1 MCSICSCQLNI
12 WHAGHSLA
20 PILNWFLLPEL
31 TPKLASVDSR
41 IVPALHCHREQ
52 SHLKILNLQITLIE
66 WRCQYEESNWDWWIA
81 RTAITCPKN
90 LTLPNFAISIVRP
103 SSNFGGTE
111 KMNPILSNQF
121 KVMSSWKLGDAK
133 KLSLIERGAKKR
145 KFQNFCSFLS
155 KFYFFNIVSQF
166 WTQNYSNEPKTTSL
180 ASVFVEKSSVEIL
193 GGAEIRPFWKKI
205 DLKANF

>member
-41 IVPALHCHREQ
+41 IVPVLHYHREQ
-52 SHLKILNLQITLIE
+52 STWKSLNLQITLIE

-103 SSNFGGTE
+103 SSNIGGLRKWTNFVE
-111 KMNPILSNQF
+111 PVQSYEFLKARWCQ
-121 KVMSSWKLGDAK
+121 KVKPNRAWC
-133 KLSLIERGAKKR
+133 KKR
-145 KFQNFCSFLS
+145 KIS
-155 KFYFFNIVSQF
+155 KFLLF
-166 WTQNYSNEPKTTSL
+166 
-180 ASVFVEKSSVEIL
+180 SV
-193 GGAEIRPFWKKI
+193 
-205 DLKANF
+205 

>member
-31 TPKLASVDSR
+31 TRSLLQLTHGLSR
-41 IVPALHCHREQ
+41 SYTTIGSSPPEN
-52 SHLKILNLQITLIE
+52 SELQITLIE

-103 SSNFGGTE
+103 SSNLGGLRKWTNFVE
-111 KMNPILSNQF
+111 PVQSYEFLKARWCQ
-121 KVMSSWKLGDAK
+121 KVKPNRAWC
-133 KLSLIERGAKKR
+133 KKR